1 MVQPGG
7 ASTRNDPYDERDFH
21 RFKLAG
27 ETFFWKTDYLDRDV
41 VCGLEDPS
49 DPEKTSRQT
58 LRSCPAERRCTVAP
72 LPIAAGAFW
81 STPAA
86 YRVTGESS
94 LLALFSPF
102 PVCAKVRITY
112 FRVMPMT
119 SQATTLDSIECP
131 NCGHAIPVSEVL
143 SHQIAERARA
153 ESNAEIAKLKH
164 SLARKEQEIR
174 ERESKV
180 DEAVKSRVAAL
191 SIEIEREA
199 REKAKGYVSTEM
211 ADLQNQ
217 LVEALQQR
225 DVAQKAELEARKRA
239 RELDERAKNLDF
251 EVARKIDA
259 EQQRIQQEATRR
271 ADEQYQLKLA
281 EKEKQ
286 IQDAKRVNDE
296 LKRKLEQGSQQAQGE
311 VLELQLEELLRSTFP
326 MDQIE
331 PVPKG
336 FNGAD
341 IVQQVMSRS
350 GRLCG
355 TIVWEFKRTKVFSE
369 LWLQK
374 LKDDQRKLTAEI
386 AVLVSEALPKDC
398 HTFLYMTDVW
408 VSNPQCAI
416 SLAAALRMQLL
427 NVAAAAGAKQKSE
440 ILYEYVVASTQF
452 RQRVEAIAE
461 AFVGMQ
467 AGLQE
472 EKRTAQRQ
480 WAKREKQI
488 EQVISNTAGMYG
500 ELQALT
506 GLPDIHALTAGVP
519 DVDSVV
525 ETNGIVMELPLQVKK
540 NGEDEALSLEH

>member
-1 MVQPGG
+1 M
-7 ASTRNDPYDERDFH
+7 
-21 RFKLAG
+21 K
-27 ETFFWKTDYLDRDV
+27 
-41 VCGLEDPS
+41 S
-49 DPEKTSRQT
+49 DP
-58 LRSCPAERRCTVAP
+58 
-72 LPIAAGAFW
+72 
-81 STPAA
+81 
-86 YRVTGESS
+86 
-94 LLALFSPF
+94 
-102 PVCAKVRITY
+102 
-112 FRVMPMT
+112 
-119 SQATTLDSIECP
+119 TTLDSIECP
-131 NCGHAIPVSEVL
+131 NCRHAIPVTEVL

-153 ESNAEIAKLKH
+153 ESTAEIAKLKN

-174 ERESKV
+174 DRESKV
-180 DEAVKSRVAAL
+180 DEAVKARVAAL

-199 REKAKGYVSTEM
+199 REKAKGSVSTEM
-211 ADLQNQ
+211 ADLQNR
-217 LVEALQQR
+217 LAEASQQR
-225 DVAQKAELEARKRA
+225 DIAQKAELEARKRA
-239 RELDERAKNLDF
+239 RELDERAKNLDL
-251 EVARKIDA
+251 EAARKIDR
-259 EQQRIQQEATRR
+259 ERQKIQEEATRR
-271 ADEQYQLKLA
+271 ADEQYQLRLA

-286 IQDAKRVNDE
+286 IQDAKRANDD

-341 IVQQVMSRS
+341 IVQKVMSRS

-355 TIVWEFKRTKVFSE
+355 TIVWESKRTKVFSE
-369 LWLQK
+369 PWLQK

-398 HTFLYMTDVW
+398 STFLYMNDVW
-408 VSNPQCAI
+408 VSNPQCAV

-427 NVAAAAGAKQKSE
+427 SVAAGRAAAAGAKQKSE

-461 AFVGMQ
+461 AFIGMQ

-472 EKRTAQRQ
+472 EKRTTQRQ

-506 GLPDIHALTAGVP
+506 GLPDIHTLTAGT
-519 DVDSVV
+519 VD
-525 ETNGIVMELPLQVKK
+525 TDGIADTDGIVLELPLRSKK
-540 NGEDEALSLEH
+540 NGEDDALSLEH

>member
-1 MVQPGG
+1 
-7 ASTRNDPYDERDFH
+7 
-21 RFKLAG
+21 
-27 ETFFWKTDYLDRDV
+27 
-41 VCGLEDPS
+41 
-49 DPEKTSRQT
+49 
-58 LRSCPAERRCTVAP
+58 
-72 LPIAAGAFW
+72 
-81 STPAA
+81 
-86 YRVTGESS
+86 
-94 LLALFSPF
+94 
-102 PVCAKVRITY
+102 
-112 FRVMPMT
+112 MT
-119 SQATTLDSIECP
+119 SANASLDAIDCP

-153 ESNAEIAKLKH
+153 ESSAEIAKLKN
-164 SLARKEQEIR
+164 SLTRKEEEIQ

-180 DEAVKSRVAAL
+180 DEAVKARVAAL
-191 SIEIEREA
+191 TAEIEREA
-199 REKAKGYVSTEM
+199 RQKARGSVSTEI
-211 ADLQNQ
+211 ADLRNQ
-217 LVEALQQR
+217 LTEASQQR

-239 RELDERAKNLDF
+239 RELDDRAKNLDL
-251 EVARKIDA
+251 EAARKIDA
-259 EQQRIQQEATRR
+259 EKQKIQEEAVRR

-286 IQDAKRVNDE
+286 IQDAKKANDE

-311 VLELQLEELLRSTFP
+311 VLELQLEELLRSNFP

-341 IVQQVMSRS
+341 IVQKVMSRS

-355 TIVWEFKRTKVFSE
+355 TILWESKRTKVFSE
-369 LWLQK
+369 PWLQK

-386 AVLVSEALPKDC
+386 AVLVSEVLPKDC
-398 HTFLYMTDVW
+398 STFVYMNDVW

-416 SLAAALRMQLL
+416 SLAAALRMQLA
-427 NVAAAAGAKQKSE
+427 NVAVARSAANGAKQKSE

-467 AGLQE
+467 SGLQE
-472 EKRTAQRQ
+472 EKRVTQRL

-500 ELQALT
+500 ELQVLT
-506 GLPDIHALTAGVP
+506 GLPDIPALTAGAT
-519 DVDSVV
+519 DVDMAGSNHNVLK
-525 ETNGIVMELPLQVKK
+525 LPSRAIR
-540 NGEDEALSLEH
+540 NGEDELPFLDERDVQ